1 MTASPAPPGPSS
13 WIRRVRDLAREREAV
28 LLAHNYQRPEVQEA
42 ADFVGD
48 SLELSRKAAGVEG
61 RVIVFCGVRFM
72 AETAAL

>member
-42 ADFVGD
+42 AD
-48 SLELSRKAAGVEG
+48 
-61 RVIVFCGVRFM
+61 
-72 AETAAL
+72 